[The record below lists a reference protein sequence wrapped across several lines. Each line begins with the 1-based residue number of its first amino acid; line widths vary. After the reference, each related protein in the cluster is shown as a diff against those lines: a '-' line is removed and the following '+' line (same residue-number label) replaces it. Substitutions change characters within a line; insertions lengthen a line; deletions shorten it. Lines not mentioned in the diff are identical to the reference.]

1 MWLIEIGFVFV
12 VCQPFLEGGGN
23 GGTSVWKEGVS
34 HSSNILCYFETAVPC
49 HCVRCWICWF
59 NRHPFHS
66 RLSIS
71 PLPVWCLVGVYDSE
85 LRRALAIMRYCV
97 TLIRSCPRTTNTITS
112 ISVVW
117 YAHSRQLIVWHPD
130 HDIYVHHICPTIQ
143 RNNPESHNGNQLGLP
158 LIHKFVLRYYWIIS

>member
-1 MWLIEIGFVFV
+1 MVRQTMWLIEIGFVFV

-23 GGTSVWKEGVS
+23 GGTSVWMEGVS

-71 PLPVWCLVGVYDSE
+71 PLPVWCLVGVCDSE

-117 YAHSRQLIVWHPD
+117 YAHSRQLIVWHPTTTYMSTTFVPPYNAITQKAIMAINWD
-130 HDIYVHHICPTIQ
+130 CP
-143 RNNPESHNGNQLGLP
+143 
-158 LIHKFVLRYYWIIS
+158 